1 MGAYIEMYNLEK
13 DYKSPYCYEDTHVL
27 KNNLNIR
34 DKEKLDIVEGVI
46 SLDRITFLKENPIKG
61 KFDVNHLMKIHKF
74 IFGDI
79 YPFAGKFRNED
90 INLGGGFA
98 PNKHL
103 AEATHELFNSLNKER
118 CLKGLDVDK
127 TSERLAYYMS
137 ELNFAHPFMDGN
149 GRTNREF
156 IRTLALKNGYR
167 LDWDKIDD
175 SKILNATIIGTR
187 EYDLNPLSKLIK
199 DCIVNKEPDKNISK
213 ILNKEIEYER

>member
-1 MGAYIEMYNLEK
+1 MDNFYNDEK
-13 DYKSPYCYEDTHVL
+13 YNSAYCYEGTEVL
-27 KNNLNIR
+27 KNKFDIRNIDELQEFER
-34 DKEKLDIVEGVI
+34 SITGY
-46 SLDRITFLKENPIKG
+46 RIAQLKNNPIKG
-61 KFDVNHLMKIHKF
+61 KFDVNHLMKMHKF
-74 IFGDI
+74 IFDDI

-98 PNKHL
+98 PTKHL
-103 AEATHELFNSLNKER
+103 GEATHELLNSLNKER

-137 ELNFAHPFMDGN
+137 ELNFAHPFMEGN

-156 IRTLALKNGYR
+156 IRTLALKNGYE

-175 SKILNATIIGTR
+175 SKILNATIVGTR
-187 EYDLNPLSKLIK
+187 EYDLNPLTQLIR
-199 DCIVNKEPDKNISK
+199 DCFVNKEPDKNISK